1 MPTAA
6 DLGALFSIG
15 PTLRRTIW
23 GINGNSDVGRNKPVR
38 ALSAGLAFPAHR
50 LPETPTLADAGR
62 SYSGLRRDMYN
73 DESRSLG
80 TNKITSGAI
89 LC

>member
-23 GINGNSDVGRNKPVR
+23 GINGNSDVGRKKKN
-38 ALSAGLAFPAHR
+38 
-50 LPETPTLADAGR
+50 
-62 SYSGLRRDMYN
+62 
-73 DESRSLG
+73 
-80 TNKITSGAI
+80 II
-89 LC
+89 LHYFFK